1 MSRISEQQAPTHI
14 SQRKAYKYYDL
25 IMALFVT
32 VLLCSNLIGP
42 SKIWSWGS
50 FSFGAGILF
59 FPISYLFGDILT
71 EVYGYAR
78 ARKVV
83 WAGFGALVFASFM
96 AWVVLALPPAPGWEG
111 QEALRAVFGTTWRI
125 IAASISAYWIG
136 EFANSFV
143 LAKLKLLTRGRFL
156 FTRTIGSTIVGAGVD
171 TMVFYP
177 VAFLGIWS
185 NEQIIAVMLGNYAL
199 KVLWE
204 VAATPFTYKIVG
216 FLKRIEHEDYYDWK
230 TDFTPFSLK
239 TDN

>member
-1 MSRISEQQAPTHI
+1 MTNQPQTQPHEHHHYR
-14 SQRKAYKYYDL
+14 YYDL

-42 SKIWSWGS
+42 SKIWSWGD

-96 AWVVLALPPAPGWEG
+96 AWVVLALPPAAGWEG
-111 QEALRAVFGTTWRI
+111 QEALQSVFGSTWRI
-125 IAASISAYWIG
+125 ILASISAYWIG
-136 EFANSFV
+136 EFSNSYV
-143 LAKLKLLTRGRFL
+143 LAKLKLLTKGRFL
-156 FTRTIGSTIVGAGVD
+156 FVRTIGSTIVGAGVD
-171 TMVFYP
+171 TLVFYP

-185 NEQIIAVMLGNYAL
+185 NEQIIAVMAGNYAL

-204 VAATPFTYKIVG
+204 AIATPFTYKVVN
-216 FLKRIEHEDYYDWK
+216 FLKRIEREDYYDWK
-230 TDFTPFSLK
+230 TDFTPFSLQ
-239 TDN
+239 TDDN

>member
-1 MSRISEQQAPTHI
+1 MSQQTAQTQPHE
-14 SQRKAYKYYDL
+14 RHVYRYYDL

-42 SKIWSWGS
+42 SKIWSWGD

-96 AWVVLALPPAPGWEG
+96 AWVVLALPPAAGWEG
-111 QEALRAVFGTTWRI
+111 QEALVSVFGTTWRI

-136 EFANSFV
+136 EFANSYV
-143 LAKLKLLTRGRFL
+143 LAKLKLITKGKYL
-156 FTRTIGSTIVGAGVD
+156 FIRTIGSTIVGAGVD
-171 TMVFYP
+171 TLVFYP
-177 VAFLGIWS
+177 VAFYQVWS
-185 NEQIIAVMLGNYAL
+185 NEQIVAVMAGNYAL

-204 VAATPFTYKIVG
+204 AIATPFTYKVVS
-216 FLKRIEHEDYYDWK
+216 FLKRIECEDYYDWR
-230 TDFTPFSLK
+230 TNFTPFSLK
-239 TDN
+239 TDD